1 MGGGAETAG
10 RESNDSGPRSCP
22 RLSRSGPS
30 GLRSSLP
37 VETDRELLRLTSC
50 HGSEGEGCAGV
61 RVRKRSLGVCVCACV
76 DQQCGV
82 GVRVDL
88 DFPPSGPFHQ
98 EVECVFRLL
107 SFTNRKWQRRR
118 PVSAEAGLRQATAS
132 PPASPGAQPPAL
144 GKPEERHGQARRT
157 ETQAPTDPA
166 ASRRPG
172 RFRLPVARVPRPTPQ
187 EAEEMLSPPAGTRG
201 LIGRFQPPRFGVVC
215 CTIRGGQHTLR
226 KE

>member
-1 MGGGAETAG
+1 MGGAETAG
-10 RESNDSGPRSCP
+10 RERNDSGPRSCP

-61 RVRKRSLGVCVCACV
+61 RVRKRSLGVCVRACV

-107 SFTNRKWQRRR
+107 SFTNRRWQRRR
-118 PVSAEAGLRQATAS
+118 PVSAEAGLGQATAS

-144 GKPEERHGQARRT
+144 GKPEERHGQAPGRKRRPRRT
-157 ETQAPTDPA
+157 
-166 ASRRPG
+166 
-172 RFRLPVARVPRPTPQ
+172 PRPAVDQAAFDFP
-187 EAEEMLSPPAGTRG
+187 SPECPA
-201 LIGRFQPPRFGVVC
+201 
-215 CTIRGGQHTLR
+215 
-226 KE
+226 